1 MSVRNDFSQV
11 SGVSPTASALTLQTM
26 LSMPP
31 NSAAAPSIQPFRAA
45 GSATSIAWPQDLTP
59 FAARVLTTLPTSSAL
74 RAQIATL
81 APSPANS
88 SAIASPMP
96 LLPPVT
102 SAFFPFNPR
111 SIAAS
116 LMVLRPVFPA
126 AGRSSC
132 RCLHLGPVAGAFE
145 SGSGAIDRRLVIP
158 FADQHQTD
166 RQAVAHSARQAHGRM
181 STRVEGR
188 RVGDHLEG
196 ALDVEL
202 ARRVGRR
209 QRRRLHRQ

>member
-1 MSVRNDFSQV
+1 MSVRKDFSQV
-11 SGVSPTASALTLQTM
+11 SGVSPTASALTLQTRA
-26 LSMPP
+26 SMPP
-31 NSAAAPSIQPFRAA
+31 NSPAAPSTHALSA
-45 GSATSIAWPQDLTP
+45 SGSATSIALPQDLMPLEESVFT
-59 FAARVLTTLPTSSAL
+59 ALPTSSAL

-166 RQAVAHSARQAHGRM
+166 
-181 STRVEGR
+181 
-188 RVGDHLEG
+188 
-196 ALDVEL
+196 
-202 ARRVGRR
+202 
-209 QRRRLHRQ
+209 